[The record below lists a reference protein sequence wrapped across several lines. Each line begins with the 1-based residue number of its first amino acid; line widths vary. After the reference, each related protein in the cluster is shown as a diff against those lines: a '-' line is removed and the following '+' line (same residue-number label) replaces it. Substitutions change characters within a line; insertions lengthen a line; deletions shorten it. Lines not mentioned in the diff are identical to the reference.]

1 MKLPPNFMRSKKICF
16 LCAGII
22 EGDDWG
28 YMQYKHADGQSK
40 EKICKLCVKRLD
52 DDEVKLDEQSV

>member
-1 MKLPPNFMRSKKICF
+1 MRSKKICF